1 MRSTRNVT
9 LDASSRRTLPLADD
23 RDENLSAVRRPPV
36 FEQKNALPCA
46 ELHFAIDDRHG
57 LAGTCQNHA
66 DVRRHVVAAF
76 GTVCE
81 IISIFWYEP
90 LEELFEVVAR
100 RWIGI
105 LHDDNAAT
113 GVLHEDCCCPI
124 FHPTFIDR
132 LLHFIS
138 DLVQSFA
145 CGTEFELMVVDT
157 HHNAD

>member
-1 MRSTRNVT
+1 MRFTGNVT
-9 LDASSRRTLPLADD
+9 LGAPSGRALPLADH
-23 RDENLSAVRRPPV
+23 RDENLSAVRRATM

-46 ELHFAIDDRHG
+46 ELHLTIEDRHG

-76 GTVCE
+76 GTMCE
-81 IISIFWYEP
+81 IISIFWHQP
-90 LEELFEVVAR
+90 LEELFEVASR

-113 GVLHEDCCCPI
+113 GVLHEDRYCPA
-124 FHPTFIDR
+124 FHAAFVDR
-132 LLHFIS
+132 FLHVIS
-138 DLVQSFA
+138 DLVQSLA
-145 CGTEFELMVVDT
+145 VGTKFELVVVDT